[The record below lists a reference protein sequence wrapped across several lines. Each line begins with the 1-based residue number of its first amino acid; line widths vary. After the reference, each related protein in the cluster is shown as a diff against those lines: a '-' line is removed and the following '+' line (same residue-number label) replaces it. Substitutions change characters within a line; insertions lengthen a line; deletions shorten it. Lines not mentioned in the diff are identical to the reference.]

1 MTAVRI
7 LYNLAF
13 PFVLLAL
20 LPSFLFRM
28 LKRGKYRHKF
38 GQRFAVYSARVR
50 RKLSRGGW
58 TWVHAVSVGEVL
70 IALKLIRELRSR
82 DPQLPVVL
90 STTTSTGYAL
100 ASKETGDYLE
110 AIYNPLDFFWTARRA
125 IRLIRPRR
133 LILVEAEV
141 WPNLTAEAKARG
153 ATLALVNARLSRRSE
168 SRYRMIRVLV
178 APIFNQLDI
187 LCVQEPADARRWED
201 LGVDAG
207 KILCTGS
214 IKFDDRIDHRRV
226 RQDFREILAK
236 LGVGS
241 SAPIIL
247 AGSTHSGEEPLIGE
261 IVIRLK
267 QSFPDLFYIVVPR
280 HAERW
285 REVREQLEKLGLR
298 VARRTNDETTS
309 TNPDAL
315 LVNTTGEL
323 RDWYE
328 HATVVFIGKSLTAH
342 GGQNPAEA
350 VAAGKPIVFGPNME
364 NFSSLAAQLVREG
377 GALQVAD
384 AARLEEELR
393 GLLSDADK
401 RRQLATNG
409 ARCLE
414 AHYGATAR
422 TCQALE
428 ELESSRALQ
437 KDYQSAIAE
446 PH

>member
-38 GQRFAVYSARVR
+38 GQRFAIYSSRVR

-70 IALKLIRELRSR
+70 IALKLIRQMRAR
-82 DPQLPVVL
+82 DPQTPVVL

-100 ASKETGDYLE
+100 ASKEAGEYLE

-125 IRLIRPRR
+125 VRLIKPRR

-141 WPNLTAEAKARG
+141 WPNLTAEAKAQG
-153 ATLALVNARLSRRSE
+153 AILALVNARLSVRSE
-168 SRYRMIRVLV
+168 SRFRTIRLL
-178 APIFNQLDI
+178 AKPIFNQLDL
-187 LCVQEPADARRWED
+187 LCVQEPAEARRWRR
-201 LGVDAG
+201 LGVETR

-214 IKFDDRIDHRRV
+214 IKFDDQMDKRRV
-226 RQDFREILAK
+226 SHDFRSILAN
-236 LGVGS
+236 LGIEE
-241 SAPIIL
+241 SAPILL
-247 AGSTHSGEEPLIGE
+247 AGSTHSGEESLLGE
-261 IVIRLK
+261 IVISLK
-267 QSFPDLFYIVVPR
+267 REFPNLFYVVVPR

-298 VARRTNDETTS
+298 VAMRAHDNS
-309 TNPDAL
+309 SAGKPDAL

-323 RDWYE
+323 RDWYDQ
-328 HATVVFIGKSLTAH
+328 ATVVFIGKSLTAH

-350 VAAGKPIVFGPNME
+350 VAAGKPVIFGPNME
-364 NFSSLAAQLVREG
+364 NFASLAAQLVREG

-384 AARLEEELR
+384 ARELEEELIR
-393 GLLSDADK
+393 LLPDGQT
-401 RRQLATNG
+401 RRQLAANA
-409 ARCLE
+409 ARCLRG
-414 AHYGATAR
+414 HSGATAR
-422 TCQALE
+422 TCDALDR
-428 ELESSRALQ
+428 LEAQPQLNPV
-437 KDYQSAIAE
+437 A
-446 PH
+446 

>member
-38 GQRFAVYSARVR
+38 GQRFGIYSGRVR

-70 IALKLIRELRSR
+70 IALKLVREMRTR

-100 ASKETGDYLE
+100 ASKESGDYLE

-125 IRLIRPRR
+125 VRLIRPRR

-141 WPNLTAEAKARG
+141 WPNLTAEAKAQG
-153 ATLALVNARLSRRSE
+153 AILALVNARLSVRSE
-168 SRYRMIRVLV
+168 SRYRAIRPL
-178 APIFNQLDI
+178 AKAIFNQLDL
-187 LCVQEPADARRWED
+187 LCVQEPAEARRWRR
-201 LGVDAG
+201 LGVESR

-214 IKFDDRIDHRRV
+214 IKFDDQTNDRRV
-226 RQDFREILAK
+226 PQDFRKVLAN
-236 LGVGS
+236 LGVEES
-241 SAPIIL
+241 VPIVL
-247 AGSTHSGEEPLIGE
+247 AGSTHSGEESVLGE

-267 QSFPDLFYIVVPR
+267 REFPNLFYVVVPR

-285 REVREQLEKLGLR
+285 KEVREQLEKLGLR
-298 VARRTNDETTS
+298 VALRAHENS
-309 TNPDAL
+309 NASHPDTL

-323 RDWYE
+323 RDWYDQ
-328 HATVVFIGKSLTAH
+328 ATVVFIGKSLTAH

-350 VAAGKPIVFGPNME
+350 VAAGKPVVFGPNME
-364 NFSSLAAQLVREG
+364 NFASLAAQLVREG
-377 GALQVAD
+377 GALQVTD
-384 AARLEEELR
+384 AGELEEELAR
-393 GLLSDADK
+393 LLSDSQTC
-401 RRQLATNG
+401 RQLAANA
-409 ARCLE
+409 ARCLQG
-414 AHYGATAR
+414 HSGATAR
-422 TCQALE
+422 TCNVLE
-428 ELESSRALQ
+428 RLEASRSRPQLNPVA
-437 KDYQSAIAE
+437 
-446 PH
+446 